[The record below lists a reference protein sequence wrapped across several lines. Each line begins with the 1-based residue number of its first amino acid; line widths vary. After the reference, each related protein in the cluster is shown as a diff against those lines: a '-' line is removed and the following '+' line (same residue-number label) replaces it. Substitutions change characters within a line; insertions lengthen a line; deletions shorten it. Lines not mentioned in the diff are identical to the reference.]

1 MGVLNVCCNTVVVV
15 VVMVSVVM
23 VVMVVAKVNH
33 ELTRVELVS

>member
-1 MGVLNVCCNTVVVV
+1 MCCNTVVVV